1 MSLPFPAAAA
11 ILLAV
16 GFIAG
21 TVNVL
26 AGGGSLLTLPVLIFL
41 GLPPTV
47 ANGTNRVAIL
57 VQNVGAS
64 LSFRR
69 HGLLD
74 GRWLRLAGPP
84 ALLGAVLGIWLAVRV
99 GDTTL
104 QRVLAVLMVAVAVWT
119 LWNPIKPPVHG
130 AKAPPEG
137 VAARTAL
144 AVGFFAVGVYG
155 GFIQA
160 GVGFV
165 ILALISA
172 AGLDL
177 VRGNAMKVTLVLLF
191 TPLALAGFAMNGMVD
206 WALGVSLAG
215 GNLLGG
221 LLGVRL
227 NVRKGQDW
235 IRAVVVAM
243 VLVFA
248 VRLWF
253 SA

>member
-1 MSLPFPAAAA
+1 MSLSFPLAAA
-11 ILLAV
+11 LLVVV

-57 VQNVGAS
+57 VQNIGAS

-74 GRWLRLAGPP
+74 GRWVRLAGIP
-84 ALLGAVLGIWLAVRV
+84 ALLGALLGIWLAVRV
-99 GDTTL
+99 GEATL
-104 QRVLAVLMVAVAVWT
+104 QRVLAGIMVMVAIWT
-119 LWNPIKPPVHG
+119 VWNPVKPPLHG
-130 AKAPPEG
+130 AKAPPAG
-137 VAARTAL
+137 GRARAL
-144 AVGFFAVGVYG
+144 LMMGFFLVGVYG

-160 GVGFV
+160 GVGFLV
-165 ILALISA
+165 LALVAA

-177 VRGNAMKVTLVLLF
+177 VRGNAMKVALVLLF

-206 WALGVSLAG
+206 WALGASLAV

-227 NVRKGQDW
+227 NIRKGQDW
-235 IRAVVVAM
+235 IRGVVVVM
-243 VLVFA
+243 VLIFA
-248 VRLWF
+248 LRLWV